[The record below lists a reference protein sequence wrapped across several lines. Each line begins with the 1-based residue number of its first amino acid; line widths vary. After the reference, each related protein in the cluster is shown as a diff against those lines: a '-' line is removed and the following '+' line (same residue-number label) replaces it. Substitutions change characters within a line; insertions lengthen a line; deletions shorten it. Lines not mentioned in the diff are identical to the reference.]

1 MIKEAEEDT
10 IKDTAKGTTKSAAKN
25 TMEEQR
31 MYACWLDTG
40 LWLDRRI
47 KHMLLRAA
55 GTPKEI
61 YAMTDG
67 RADAQLAALVGE
79 KNRDRLKEH
88 RRQHPEQIWDK
99 MSRSGIQYTFCKATD
114 FPERLTNIPDPPFG
128 LFYKGELP
136 AAQAPSVA
144 VIGARKCSEYGRY
157 MAEHITEGL
166 VRYGVDI
173 ISGMAMGI
181 DGISQR
187 KALKSGGRSYGVLGC
202 GADVIYPPSNE
213 PLYRMLLAEGGV
225 LSEYPPQTAP
235 RAALFPPRNRIISAL
250 ADAVLVI
257 EAREKSGT
265 FITVDMALEQGREVY
280 AVPGRC
286 TDELSVGCNKLL
298 RQGAGVAISAE
309 DIMDD
314 MGWER
319 AAAGEKAAAGRTE
332 TVSLLGRAVY
342 DALQRGTL
350 MTQEELVLAL
360 RMKGDDTPVAQ
371 ICGALVELQLNH
383 LIEKTGGAY
392 RRR

>member
-1 MIKEAEEDT
+1 
-10 IKDTAKGTTKSAAKN
+10 
-25 TMEEQR
+25 

-40 LWLDRRI
+40 IWPDRKV
-47 KHMLLRAA
+47 KHALLRVV
-55 GTPKEI
+55 GSPKEI
-61 YAMTDG
+61 YDMTDG

-79 KNRDRLKEH
+79 KNRDRLKQH
-88 RRQHPEQIWDK
+88 RRQQHPEQIWDK
-99 MSRSGIQYTFCKATD
+99 MNKSGIQYTFCKAQD
-114 FPERLTNIPDPPFG
+114 FPERLANIPDPPFG
-128 LFYKGELP
+128 IFYKGELP
-136 AAQAPSVA
+136 AAGIPSVA

-157 MAEHITEGL
+157 MAERITEGL
-166 VRYGVDI
+166 VRHGVCI

-187 KALKSGGRSYGVLGC
+187 MALKVGGKSYGVLGC
-202 GADVIYPPSNE
+202 GVDVIYPPSNE
-213 PLYRMLLAEGGV
+213 PLYHRLLAEGGV

-250 ADAVLVI
+250 ADVVLVI

-286 TDELSVGCNKLL
+286 TDDLSVGCNKLL
-298 RQGAGVAISAE
+298 RQGAGAAISAE
-309 DIMDD
+309 DIIDD

-319 AAAGEKAAAGRTE
+319 IGDMGEAVSKQAE
-332 TVSLLGRAVY
+332 MPSLLAKAVY
-342 DALQRGTL
+342 DEMQRGTL

-360 RMKGDDTPVAQ
+360 RGKGNDTPFAQ
-371 ICGALVELQLNH
+371 ICGALVELQLKN

-392 RRR
+392 RRK